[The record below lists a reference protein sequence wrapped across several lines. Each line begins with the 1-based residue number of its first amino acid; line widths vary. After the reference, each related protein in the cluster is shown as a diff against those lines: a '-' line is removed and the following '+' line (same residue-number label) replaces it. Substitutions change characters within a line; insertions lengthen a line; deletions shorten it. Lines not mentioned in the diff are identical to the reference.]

1 MGLSNLK
8 EVLEKILR
16 DNKGVYVLPYQICEE
31 LKKNYKYIWEE
42 LNKRYPSAK
51 IGAGAGSNYTVAT
64 HIAKTLS
71 DLTRDGEI
79 KGLEQA
85 ELCVKDI
92 TINGI
97 QPSPSQI
104 TLGIWKINQ
113 S

>member
-1 MGLSNLK
+1 MELSNLK

-16 DNKGVYVLPYQICEE
+16 DNKGAYVLPYQICKELEE
-31 LKKNYKYIWEE
+31 NYKDIWNQ
-42 LNKRYPSAK
+42 LKQSYPSNK